1 MPDLRK
7 IQGRAL
13 TQKDAGMIALQVCV
27 LLAIAAFLAYCVYDW
42 ARRYVGYKGRR

>member
-7 IQGRAL
+7 GQGRAVA
-13 TQKDAGMIALQVCV
+13 QKDAGMTALQVVV

-42 ARRYVGYKGRR
+42 ARRYVGRKGRR